1 MLDILYDIFS
11 SLGKNKLRT
20 LLTGFSMAW
29 GVFMLIVLLGCGNGL
44 KNAVTL
50 NFQDRAVNILTM
62 WPGRTTK
69 NFEGY
74 KTGRRTKLDEESVE
88 RIQKMPHVGLVCP
101 IRSVYNTTKTYGS
114 EYIQGGLNGVTPDR
128 FKLMKMDIV
137 EGRLINSMDMA
148 QKRKV
153 ILMHKKNVRNLFKG
167 KTAIGEYVNVN
178 NVPYKVVG
186 VYSDNNDD
194 QSPADFIP
202 LTTMEMIYPTSFGY
216 SSLTVEIN
224 GINSVEACTE
234 FEKGVRRELSTQLHF
249 DPEDT
254 SAIWIWNS
262 MSDYMQ
268 TMNIFT
274 GISLFLWLIG
284 IGTLI
289 AGVVGISNIM
299 LVTVKERTKEFGIR
313 KSLGARPGN
322 IIRLILSESLIIT
335 ASFGYFG
342 LLAGMLLMEL
352 LSKLFPAPPPDAGEN
367 QPTAFV
373 NPGIDI
379 WIALGAMAILIVA
392 GLAAAYVPAKKA
404 VEVKPIEALHY
415 E

>member
-20 LLTGFSMAW
+20 FLTGFSMAW
-29 GVFMLIVLLGCGNGL
+29 GVFMLILLLGCGNGL

-50 NFQDRAVNILTM
+50 NFEDRAKNILTM
-62 WPGRTTK
+62 WPGRTAK
-69 NFEGY
+69 PYEGL
-74 KTGRRTKLDEESVE
+74 KTDRYIELNDKAVSIIRELPE
-88 RIQKMPHVGLVCP
+88 VGIIAPV
-101 IRSVYNTTKTYGS
+101 RQVYNTTKTYGA
-114 EYIQGGLNGVTPDR
+114 EYVQSGLTGVTPDR

-137 EGRLINSMDMA
+137 EGRLLNSMDMA

-153 ILMHKKNVRNLFKG
+153 ILMHKKNARNLFKD
-167 KTAIGEYVNVN
+167 KEVIGRYVNIN

-186 VYSDNNDD
+186 VFTDSNDS
-194 QSPADFIP
+194 QSPNDFIP
-202 LTTMEMIYPTSFGY
+202 LSTLDMIYPTDYGY
-216 SSLTVEIN
+216 SSLTIEIN
-224 GINSVEACTE
+224 GINSVNACNK
-234 FEKGVRRELSTQLHF
+234 FEKTLREKLSEKLQF
-249 DPEDT
+249 DSEDT
-254 SAIWIWNS
+254 SAVWIWNS

-268 TMNIFT
+268 TMNIFN
-274 GISLFLWLIG
+274 GISMFLWLIG
-284 IGTLI
+284 LGTLI

-322 IIRLILSESLIIT
+322 IIRLILSESLVIT

-342 LLAGMLLMEL
+342 LLAGILIIEGLA
-352 LSKLFPAPPPDAGEN
+352 KLFPTPSPDVAETS
-367 QPTAFV
+367 PSAFV
-373 NPGIDI
+373 NPEISI
-379 WIALGAMAILIVA
+379 WIALGAMVVLIVA

-404 VEVKPIEALHY
+404 VAVKPIEALHY

>member
-20 LLTGFSMAW
+20 FLTGFSMAW
-29 GVFMLIVLLGCGNGL
+29 GVFMLILLLGCGNGL

-50 NFQDRAVNILTM
+50 NFEDRAKNILTM

-69 NFEGY
+69 PYEGL
-74 KTGRRTKLDEESVE
+74 KTGRYIKLDDEAIAIIRE
-88 RIQKMPHVGLVCP
+88 MPEVGIIAPV
-101 IRSVYNTTKTYGS
+101 RQVYNTTKTYGA
-114 EYIQGGLNGVTPDR
+114 EYVQSGLSGVTPER

-137 EGRLINSMDMA
+137 EGRTLNSMDMA

-153 ILMHKKNVRNLFKG
+153 ILMHQKNARNLFKDQE
-167 KTAIGEYVNVN
+167 AIGRYVNIN

-186 VYSDNNDD
+186 IFTDSNDS
-194 QSPADFIP
+194 QSPNDFIP
-202 LTTMEMIYPTSFGY
+202 LSTLEMIYPTAYGY
-216 SSLTVEIN
+216 SSLTIEIN
-224 GINSVEACTE
+224 GINSIAACDK
-234 FEKGVRRELSTQLHF
+234 FEKELRERLGEELQF
-249 DPEDT
+249 DSEDT
-254 SAIWIWNS
+254 SAVWIWNS

-268 TMNIFT
+268 TMNIFN
-274 GISLFLWLIG
+274 GISMFLWLIG
-284 IGTLI
+284 LGTLI

-313 KSLGARPGN
+313 KSLGAKPGN
-322 IIRLILSESLIIT
+322 IIRLILSESLAIT

-342 LLAGMLLMEL
+342 LLAGILVIEGLA
-352 LSKLFPAPPPDAGEN
+352 KLFPTPPPDAAEN
-367 QPTAFV
+367 SPSAFV
-373 NPGIDI
+373 NPEISI
-379 WIALGAMAILIVA
+379 WIALGAMAILIIA